1 MIRPKSA
8 IGLVLV
14 GVLLSSCNNRSDS
27 EAPSAADAGEQSA
40 RQEDKF
46 GQGFG
51 EAFRADPNSEPANVS
66 DSDVEPVSDTAEP
79 EPID

>member
-14 GVLLSSCNNRSDS
+14 GVLLSSCNRNDS
-27 EAPSAADAGEQSA
+27 ETPSAVDVGEQSA

-51 EAFRADPNSEPANVS
+51 EAYRADPNSQPANVS
-66 DSDVEPVSDTAEP
+66 ASDVKPVSDTAEP

>member
-1 MIRPKSA
+1 MIRLKA
-8 IGLVLV
+8 CIGLILA
-14 GVLLSSCNNRSDS
+14 GVLLSSCNNKSDS
-27 EAPSAADAGEQSA
+27 EAPFAADVGGQTA
-40 RQEDKF
+40 RPEDKF

-66 DSDVEPVSDTAEP
+66 SSDVKPVSDTAEP